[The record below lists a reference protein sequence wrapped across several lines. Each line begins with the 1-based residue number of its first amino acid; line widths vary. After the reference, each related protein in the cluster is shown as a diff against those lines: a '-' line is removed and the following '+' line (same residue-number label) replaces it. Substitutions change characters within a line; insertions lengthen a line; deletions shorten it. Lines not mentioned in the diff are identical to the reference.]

1 MAIKPA
7 LTQFNG
13 GEISPQL
20 EGRIDWDK
28 YNYSAKLCKNFIPL
42 VEGSL
47 KRRGGTHFVA
57 QKKQLEQCSLNIEI
71 VTIISP
77 VLKINGVIY
86 PTTRFVEGGADGF
99 YYVYK
104 SGNVWIT
111 DGDKVSIEIT
121 CPNFDT
127 INDTFILEVDTTK
140 KYTLQTQGS
149 ENITLTVLKPDSC
162 SLKLNNEERS
172 SITVKNGDVIEW
184 EALFNNQKGGGSLRP
199 QQDTTAIIY
208 IKNGIPQIT
217 TSDIIND
224 GIPRTDKY
232 YLIGGKYD
240 VELVGGGSGG
250 SVSFEAESNKY
261 WHHNGYSAPA
271 IVGRMQI
278 PEGEYEFSI
287 GALGASGLETTT
299 NTKGGE
305 TYIKTASGDAVADC
319 SVLLGLYLYRIMPEY
334 LVGETTA
341 YINRGS
347 YVSAYK
353 GYGQGSHYTIGDDS
367 TNRIYD
373 PIPGTAG
380 YIKLTYVGE

>member
-20 EGRIDWDK
+20 EGRLDWDK
-28 YNYSAKLCKNFIPL
+28 YNYSMKLCRNFIPL

-47 KRRGGTHFVA
+47 KRRGGSHFVA
-57 QKKQLEQCSLNIEI
+57 QKKQLEQCSLNVEI
-71 VTIISP
+71 TTIVSP

-86 PTTRFVEGGADGF
+86 PTTRFVEGGIDGF

-104 SGNVWIT
+104 SNNLWFT
-111 DGDKVSIEIT
+111 DGIKISVEIT
-121 CPNFDT
+121 CPNYDT
-127 INDTFILEVDTTK
+127 INDVFVLAGDTTK
-140 KYTLQTQGS
+140 KYKLQAQGS
-149 ENITLTVLKPDSC
+149 QNVTLNVIKPDSC
-162 SLKLNNEERS
+162 SLKLNNVAQS

-184 EALFNNQKGGGSLRP
+184 EASFNTQKGSGSLRL
-199 QQDTTAIIY
+199 QENTTAIIY
-208 IKNGIPQIT
+208 IKNGVPNLT

-250 SVSFEAESNKY
+250 SVEFKAESNKY
-261 WHHNGYSAPA
+261 WHHDGYSAPA
-271 IVGRMQI
+271 IVGRMQL

-287 GALGASGLETTT
+287 GALGASGLET
-299 NTKGGE
+299 NTDTRGGE
-305 TYIKTASGDAVADC
+305 TYIKTASGEDVANC
-319 SVLLGLYLYRIMPEY
+319 SVLVGIYLYRILPEY
-334 LVGETTA
+334 RVGETTA
-341 YINRGS
+341 YVNRGS

-353 GYGQGSHYTIGDDS
+353 GYGQGSHYTVSSDS
-367 TNRIYD
+367 VNRLYN

-380 YIKLTYVGE
+380 FIKLTYVGE